1 MATKKINYNGL
12 PEWLQGFALYELEW
26 NGIRAFV
33 GTLPVSRLQ
42 LNEGQIEGL
51 PRNPRE
57 WTRDDLDN
65 LKASIEETPELYVG
79 RGVLVTPHPTEE
91 AGVALGGNMRL
102 KASQELGYEAVPVVI
117 YPEDT
122 PMEKKLEI
130 VIKDNNTWGRYDW
143 DEIANN
149 PVWQGL
155 PLVKWNTPVWN
166 VPSAGGTSG
175 GSSGGGSDSE
185 TGSTTSQ
192 RLLLQFNNKKI
203 QMTEEE
209 FEALC
214 ARYDEHV
221 AKTGAHFGFVA
232 SLLGLD
238 APADQEQSDGGPG
251 DE

>member
-1 MATKKINYNGL
+1 MATKKINYKGL
-12 PEWLQGFALYELEW
+12 PEWMQDYKLAEVEW
-26 NGIRAFV
+26 NGVRAFV
-33 GTLPVSRLQ
+33 GTLPVAVLK

-57 WTRDDLDN
+57 WTRDDVDS
-65 LKASIEETPELYVG
+65 LKVSLEETPELYVG
-79 RGVLVTPHPTEE
+79 RGVLCTPCQDEP
-91 AGVALGGNMRL
+91 ACVALGGNMRL
-102 KASQELGYEAVPVVI
+102 QASQELEYETVPVVI
-117 YPEDT
+117 YPEETSLDR
-122 PMEKKLEI
+122 KLEI
-130 VIKDNNTWGRYDW
+130 VIKDNNSWGRYDW

-166 VPSAGGTSG
+166 VPEPGGQGDG
-175 GSSGGGSDSE
+175 GASGGGSGSE
-185 TGSTTSQ
+185 AGSTTSQ

-209 FEALC
+209 FDALC

-221 AKTGAHFGFVA
+221 EKVGASFGFVS

-238 APADQEQSDGGPG
+238 APEETEEGGPQ